1 MLLLC
6 IWQQIKEARCP
17 RSDGGL
23 PHHKAFEY
31 FLSEETNP
39 ALLEANKDSN
49 ALPLHKDIGAVSSED
64 GLMHSPLPAPILDLK
79 RPRIV
84 QSILLQLQLWPD
96 RLQRCHLHKTVST
109 SSAKLQPRLWLATPL
124 FGFHQQS
131 GIIPV
136 LNNGNQKW
144 TRSGNYYS

>member
-64 GLMHSPLPAPILDLK
+64 FPWT
-79 RPRIV
+79 
-84 QSILLQLQLWPD
+84 LLQVNESVATEM
-96 RLQRCHLHKTVST
+96 CH
-109 SSAKLQPRLWLATPL
+109 
-124 FGFHQQS
+124 GC
-131 GIIPV
+131 
-136 LNNGNQKW
+136 
-144 TRSGNYYS
+144 